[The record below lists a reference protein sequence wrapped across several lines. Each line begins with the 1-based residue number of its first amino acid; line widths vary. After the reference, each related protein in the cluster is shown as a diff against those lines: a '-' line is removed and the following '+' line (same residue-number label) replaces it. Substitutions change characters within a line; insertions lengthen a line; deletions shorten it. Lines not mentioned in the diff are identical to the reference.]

1 MYRSLIAAALAVT
14 AIATPAVAA
23 TSTFRMD
30 VEYSKANLAT
40 PASASKEYTYIRDQ
54 VVDRC
59 ETELAD
65 VKYGQE
71 IAVRACIE
79 RTLTN
84 TVRAI
89 GDKNLSEV
97 HANR

>member
-1 MYRSLIAAALAVT
+1 MNRSLIAAAFAAA
-14 AIATPAVAA
+14 AIATPAFAA

-40 PASASKEYTYIRDQ
+40 PASAAKEYAHIRDQ
-54 VVDRC
+54 VSDRC
-59 ETELAD
+59 EAEHAD
-65 VKYGQE
+65 MKYGQDF
-71 IAVRACIE
+71 AVRACTE

-89 GDKNLSEV
+89 GDKNLSEI